1 MAVIYNQ
8 RHAQA
13 ALQGTT
19 PTYVDIPG
27 LVSTEPEISSDSEDI
42 MADGTVYAVAWGI
55 LTAECELT
63 FIDDVGAVRALL
75 NGGTVTTSGTGATAI
90 TRYEAPAAF
99 LPPPII
105 LSEYSPNIDRAHSP
119 AIAGVRTTFPNA
131 SAGPIAKSGGQ
142 ESTAELTSTIKFA
155 ATATGGSPMIV
166 EYLASEPT
174 FTNGVMPVNLVPP
187 AP

>member
-1 MAVIYNQ
+1 MGVIYNQ
-8 RHAQA
+8 THAQA
-13 ALQGTT
+13 ARQGAT

-27 LVSTEPEISSDSEDI
+27 FVSSEPEISSDSEDI

-55 LTAECELT
+55 LTAESEIT
-63 FIDDVGAVRALL
+63 FIDDRAAVRALL
-75 NGGTVTTSGTGATAI
+75 NGGTVSTSGTGATAI
-90 TRYEAPAAF
+90 TRYEAPATF

-105 LSEYSPNIDRAHSP
+105 LSDYASNIDRSHSP
-119 AIAGVRTTFPNA
+119 DVAGIRTTLPNA

-155 ATATGGSPMIV
+155 PTANGGAPMII

-174 FTNGVMPVNLVPP
+174 FTAGVMPVNLV
-187 AP
+187 APV